1 MSVSSSRLNST
12 NRRWRGLVYGAVS
25 AALCVG
31 LTRMAVLPAGPAA
44 HDLLT
49 TMPVQ
54 AAPAP
59 GAPVYN
65 QYCAVCHQ
73 ADGKGTPGV
82 FPPLA
87 GSPVVTGDPHFLARL
102 VLYGLQGRIV
112 VGGQTYSSNMAGLA
126 KNMSDAQI
134 AQVLT
139 YIRSTWG
146 NTAEAVGEEVVKAER
161 AIPGTPQDNG
171 AKYPK

>member
-1 MSVSSSRLNST
+1 MKVSPSQRNST
-12 NRRWRGLVYGAVS
+12 NRRWSGVVYA
-25 AALCVG
+25 AALAALWAG
-31 LTRMAVLPAGPAA
+31 LARGAGPPRGPAA
-44 HDLLT
+44 PDMPAVT
-49 TMPVQ
+49 PVQ

-59 GAPVYN
+59 GAAVYG

-73 ADGKGTPGV
+73 ADGKGTPSV

-87 GSPVVTGDPHFLARL
+87 GSPVVTGDPHYLARL

-112 VGGQTYSSNMAGLA
+112 VGGQTYSGNMAGLA
-126 KNMSDAQI
+126 KNMNDAQI

-146 NTAEAVGEEVVKAER
+146 NNAEAVDEDVVKAER

>member
-1 MSVSSSRLNST
+1 MKVSPSRLNAT
-12 NRRWRGLVYGAVS
+12 NRRWSIPVYA
-25 AALCVG
+25 AALAALWAALAGGTVPPG
-31 LTRMAVLPAGPAA
+31 GPAA
-44 HDLLT
+44 SDLLAVT
-49 TMPVQ
+49 PVQ

-59 GAPVYN
+59 GAAVYS
-65 QYCAVCHQ
+65 QYCAICHQ
-73 ADGKGTPGV
+73 ADGKGTPSV

-87 GSPVVTGDPHFLARL
+87 GSPVVTGDPHYLARL

-112 VGGQTYSSNMAGLA
+112 VGGQTYSGNMAGQA

-146 NTAEAVGEEVVKAER
+146 NNAEPVDEDVVKTER